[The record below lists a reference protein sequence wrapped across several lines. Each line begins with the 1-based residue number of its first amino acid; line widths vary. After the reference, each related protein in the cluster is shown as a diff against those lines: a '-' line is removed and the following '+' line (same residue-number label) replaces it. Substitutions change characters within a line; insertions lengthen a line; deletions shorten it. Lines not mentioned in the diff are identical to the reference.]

1 MEKGAMSNL
10 QPDSSD
16 KAPKP
21 KGLLDSLAGAAADM
35 GKQAV
40 DGAVDLVTPKGLNA
54 FSGRMRL
61 HGENGPAPA
70 SLNEVDG
77 VLAKAGSKG
86 LDALMGPGF
95 EQQAL
100 RGAEEIFSRGTL
112 GRDRNRARDGH
123 EIGG

>member
-10 QPDSSD
+10 QPDSSE
-16 KAPKP
+16 KASKP
-21 KGLLDSLAGAAADM
+21 KGLLDSLTEAAADL

-40 DGAVDLVTPKGLNA
+40 NGAMDLVTPDGLNA

-61 HGENGPAPA
+61 HGENGTAPA
-70 SLNEVDG
+70 SLKDVDG
-77 VLAKAGSKG
+77 VLSKAGSKG
-86 LDALMGPGF
+86 LDALMGPRF

-100 RGAEEIFSRGTL
+100 RGAEEIFSRGAN
-112 GRDRNRARDGH
+112 GRDRSRARDGH